1 MKCPISKNGQFTWPL
16 CTMRKIMKL
25 DAFIHSQ
32 PIFDIPYSF
41 FMKYW
46 QILILSIN
54 PQFES
59 GNVTRRGNVSYIK
72 ERLQVTSSNDA
83 SGNFCAHDINSLHEL
98 CYIFTKIKLPTEKSL
113 KYVAITL
120 IFASH
125 PNSEL
130 FSQTK

>member
-1 MKCPISKNGQFTWPL
+1 MCDRCVRSAYITY
-16 CTMRKIMKL
+16 
-25 DAFIHSQ
+25 SQ
-32 PIFDIPYSF
+32 Q
-41 FMKYW
+41 KR
-46 QILILSIN
+46 L
-54 PQFES
+54 
-59 GNVTRRGNVSYIK
+59 RGKAK
-72 ERLQVTSSNDA
+72 EYKGAMFKETLQVTSGNDA